1 MTIARMWESRLAPG
15 ATDGLVAH
23 LESIAW
29 PALSAAPGFLGGEA
43 YRAMAGSGEERAVLV
58 TRWADEA
65 AAAAGA
71 PIERELAPFC
81 ARAPHVWQFEQV
93 AIGPA
98 EEPPRH

>member
-1 MTIARMWESRLAPG
+1 MTIARMWESRLTPG
-15 ATDGLVAH
+15 AADELVAH

-29 PALSAAPGFLGGEA
+29 PALSAAPGFQGGEA
-43 YRAMAGSGEERAVLV
+43 YRGLDESGEERAVLV

-65 AAAAGA
+65 AAAGGA
-71 PIERELAPFC
+71 SIEQDLARFC
-81 ARAPHVWQFEQV
+81 ARAPHAWQFEQI